1 MLSRIFSQILEM
13 SVRGTLVIGVVL
25 LVRLLLKRAPKIYS
39 YALWAVV
46 LFRLLCPV
54 SIPSPI
60 GVVPEFTPIPQSYS
74 AYGNDFVAEPQAT
87 FANTDTVTATHAAQ
101 SQLPLQPENKDTP
114 PITVESDPWE
124 LGVLVCRYLWL
135 SGVLAMAVYSLF
147 VYLRLRLR
155 LANAI
160 HLGNRVYLSGKVK
173 SPFVLGLVFPKIYLP
188 TFLTGEERSYIL
200 AHEQHHIRRL
210 DHVVK
215 LLGYVA
221 LVLHWFNPF
230 VWLAYILFCKD
241 MEMSCDEAVIRKL
254 GPQIRADYAASL
266 LNLATG
272 RKTVSVIPLAFGEG
286 DTKGRVKNM
295 SRWKKPKLWICIAAA
310 VVIIAV
316 GAVLITDPMDKPASE
331 ETPEWTPIQMDD
343 MTPEGIFD
351 VIQSWAG
358 WTGEGAVWGGL
369 NADKLQ
375 YSNLLRLP
383 IYKFDTRQELDNF
396 MGLTGKF
403 LTMND
408 SSKGVPSF
416 YGTAA
421 RYDEAFFA
429 DYTLILVYVPS
440 GNSGRTFRVS
450 STEINNYTETFVV
463 EIQETASAQLKE
475 PKQSGW
481 FITMAISDSD
491 IAGCTKFDAVLR
503 EREQTQQLQLTH
515 IRSEEDVSY
524 YNVEALVPITDLSK
538 IPDALKA
545 AVEKEWKT
553 HDQLPKIDA
562 MASSHLWGTVYEK
575 AATWQEAQSKVG
587 MNLPNPLESL
597 SFVQKQ
603 DFYALGPDTTEQTHI
618 QITVM
623 ATEATDRQ
631 ISQISLR
638 SGYRVED
645 VRINLYTTVWNLGGV
660 YTTGGGFSGEGLLE
674 FSEGSATTGSG
685 KEVLLVRQTG
695 AEHYSTLDAY
705 WLDGNVLYNMSLTA
719 DAGEEEKLETVL
731 HKILKE
737 I

>member
-1 MLSRIFSQILEM
+1 MLSHMFAQILEM
-13 SVRGTLVIGVVL
+13 SVRGTVVIGAVL
-25 LVRLLLKRAPKIYS
+25 LVRLLLKKVPKVYS

-60 GVVPEFTPIPQSYS
+60 GIVPEFTPISQTYS
-74 AYGNDFVAEPQAT
+74 AEEGNSTVQPQTT
-87 FANTDTVTATHAAQ
+87 FTDTDTIITTYVDRNEQ
-101 SQLPLQPENKDTP
+101 YLQPEVKDAP
-114 PITVESDPWE
+114 PIAREANKQDLWM
-124 LGVLVCRYLWL
+124 LACRYLWL
-135 SGVLAMAVYSLF
+135 SGVLALAIYSVF

-155 LANAI
+155 LRNAI
-160 HLGNRVYLSGKVK
+160 HLGNRIYLSGKVT
-173 SPFVLGLVFPKIYLP
+173 SPFVLGLLKPRIYLP
-188 TFLTGEERSYIL
+188 TFLVEEERSYIL
-200 AHEQHHIRRL
+200 AHEQHHIRRF
-210 DHVVK
+210 DHVIK
-215 LLGYVA
+215 LLGYIA

-310 VVIIAV
+310 VLILAV
-316 GAVLITDPMDKPASE
+316 GTVLVTDPMDKPNAE
-331 ETPEWTPIQMDD
+331 DAPEWIPIQMDD

-358 WTGEGAVWGGL
+358 WSGEGAVWGGL

-375 YSNLLRLP
+375 YSNIQRLP

-463 EIQETASAQLKE
+463 EIQETASSQVKE

-481 FITMAISDSD
+481 FITMGISDSD
-491 IAGCTKFDAVLR
+491 IAGCTKFDAYLTNTGS
-503 EREQTQQLQLTH
+503 QAPQITH
-515 IRSEEDVSY
+515 IRTEEDFSY
-524 YNVEALVPITDLSK
+524 YSVEALLPNTDLSRV
-538 IPDALKA
+538 PDALKA

-553 HDQLPKIDA
+553 HDGLPKMEA
-562 MASSHLWGTVYEK
+562 MASSHLWGTVNEY
-575 AATWQEAQSKVG
+575 AVSWQEAQSKVG
-587 MNLPNPLESL
+587 LNIPNPLESL
-597 SFVQKQ
+597 SFVQKR
-603 DFYALGPDTTEQTHI
+603 DFYALNPPTAIETHI

-631 ISQISLR
+631 ISQIILR
-638 SGYRVED
+638 SGYGVED
-645 VRINLYTTVWNLGGV
+645 VRINLYTTVWN
-660 YTTGGGFSGEGLLE
+660 TGGIYNTAG
-674 FSEGSATTGSG
+674 GSNESLAEYTKRTAVTGSG
-685 KEVLLVRQTG
+685 KEVLIVRQTG

-705 WLDGNVLYNMSLTA
+705 WLDGNVLYNMSLMA

-731 HKILKE
+731 VKILEE